1 MKISKPH
8 SFSADDAA
16 ARLRALTSYWDSRYG
31 TKTTWTGYAA
41 RIVGK
46 VKGIKFDGKFN
57 VAESTLNADVK
68 VGFLA
73 ERMGGKGY
81 VEHKLEQY
89 LDPNSPI
96 ESLKSS

>member
-31 TKTTWTGYAA
+31 TRTTWTGLSA

-57 VAESTLNADVK
+57 VAENNLSADVK

-81 VEHKLEQY
+81 VEHKLDHY
-89 LDPNSPI
+89 LDANNPI
-96 ESLKSS
+96 ESLKTS